1 MSKTPHVSV
10 VGGGLAG
17 LVAARHLA
25 AGGASVTVFER
36 NDEVGGRVRTRTE
49 DGYRFD
55 RGFQVLFPTYP
66 AVARE
71 LDLEALDLRRFAPGA
86 VLARPGHR
94 STLSD
99 PLREPTAL
107 PATVLNP
114 EITIGDKLRVAKL
127 RWDLTRTDPEGIFAG
142 DDRSIASYLR
152 EYGFSSKFI
161 ENFAAPF
168 YGGITL
174 DRSLETSAAVFEYT
188 FRTLSVGATAVPAGG
203 MGEIPAQLAK
213 YARRNGVTLETGVDV
228 ETVTADGDGATV
240 VADGDSY
247 GSDAVVVA
255 TDPRSARELTGL
267 ESTPTEARA
276 CVTQYY
282 ALPGGTDLETG
293 KRLLLNTG
301 EEGPNQV
308 VPHSEVAPEYAPE
321 DATLVSATY
330 LGEREESAEELAE
343 TSRRTL
349 ESWFPERRFDR
360 FEVRSTERVDF
371 AQFAQ
376 PPGIHDELP
385 DVRDPEGPVYLAG
398 DYTQWSSI
406 QGAMGSGYEAARAV
420 LEDSV

>member
-1 MSKTPHVSV
+1 M
-10 VGGGLAG
+10 
-17 LVAARHLA
+17 
-25 AGGASVTVFER
+25 
-36 NDEVGGRVRTRTE
+36 
-49 DGYRFD
+49 
-55 RGFQVLFPTYP
+55 
-66 AVARE
+66 
-71 LDLEALDLRRFAPGA
+71 
-86 VLARPGHR
+86 
-94 STLSD
+94 
-99 PLREPTAL
+99 
-107 PATVLNP
+107 
-114 EITIGDKLRVAKL
+114 
-127 RWDLTRTDPEGIFAG
+127 
-142 DDRSIASYLR
+142 
-152 EYGFSSKFI
+152 
-161 ENFAAPF
+161 
-168 YGGITL
+168 
-174 DRSLETSAAVFEYT
+174 
-188 FRTLSVGATAVPAGG
+188 
-203 MGEIPAQLAK
+203 
-213 YARRNGVTLETGVDV
+213 
-228 ETVTADGDGATV
+228 
-240 VADGDSY
+240 
-247 GSDAVVVA
+247 
-255 TDPRSARELTGL
+255 
-267 ESTPTEARA
+267 
-276 CVTQYY
+276 TQYY

-420 LEDSV
+420 LEDWV

>member
-25 AGGASVTVFER
+25 AGGASVTVLER

-99 PLREPTAL
+99 PFREPTAL
-107 PATVLNP
+107 PATLLNP
-114 EITIGDKLRVAKL
+114 DITIGDKLRVAKL
-127 RWDLTRTDPEGIFAG
+127 RRDLTGTDPAEIFAG
-142 DDRSIASYLR
+142 DDKSIASYLR
-152 EYGFSSKFI
+152 EYGFSPKFV

-203 MGEIPAQLAK
+203 MGEIPAQLGK

-228 ETVTADGDGATV
+228 ESVTADGDGATV
-240 VADGDSY
+240 VADGDSH

-267 ESTPTEARA
+267 ESIPTEGRA

-282 ALPGGTDLETG
+282 ALPEETDLETG

-343 TSRRTL
+343 TSRRAL

-385 DVRDPEGPVYLAG
+385 DVRDPDGSMYLAG

-406 QGAMGSGYEAARAV
+406 QGAIESGHEAARAA
-420 LEDSV
+420 LEDLG